1 MSMSMSQIAVS
12 ATVQCLYCEKD
23 HNDEKQLVEHL
34 ELSSGSNCSIV
45 KDFLNKLYKERA
57 TAAATEEKEE
67 KESSSAAQVEEKQDQ
82 PNFEPAP
89 LTRQKA
95 ICHRI
100 YSEKAKD
107 GSDCYYYYDNN
118 GDIDDDSGSKLW
130 ICKDCKI
137 TFPIKAMMEIHMT
150 KKIISKGNTK
160 CNIEDY
166 YLFQ

>member
-45 KDFLNKLYKERA
+45 KDFLNKLYKER
-57 TAAATEEKEE
+57 TIAAATEEKEE

-82 PNFEPAP
+82 PNFEPVP

-95 ICHRI
+95 ICHVTH
-100 YSEKAKD
+100 SEPAKD
-107 GSDCYYYYDNN
+107 GSDCYYYYDDN
-118 GDIDDDSGSKLW
+118 DSRNPKNW